1 MFFKYIQ
8 REAVFHPMRCACKY
22 QRKGIYMLCPPDSER
37 KAKLF
42 ASWEG
47 TRRQIWKLTTVRPG
61 WDAGPTAFSL
71 PTTSPGPEGLMSKP
85 GLLFQALFF
94 SCYCKKKKKKEAF
107 GQTVLFYKAQGYK
120 GHLEERKMRQEKWL
134 CSAAKPKLFRLSLSH
149 KVLWDTSLL
158 GRHSVLS

>member
-1 MFFKYIQ
+1 
-8 REAVFHPMRCACKY
+8 
-22 QRKGIYMLCPPDSER
+22 MLCPPDSER

-47 TRRQIWKLTTVRPG
+47 TRRQIWKLTTARPG

-94 SCYCKKKKKKEAF
+94 SCHCKKKKKKKKKKKLLAKQF
-107 GQTVLFYKAQGYK
+107 CFTRLRVIK
-120 GHLEERKMRQEKWL
+120 GTWKKEK
-134 CSAAKPKLFRLSLSH
+134 
-149 KVLWDTSLL
+149 
-158 GRHSVLS
+158 